1 LTPEKKEKQT
11 TPDWYGHGISPPP
24 FTSNPKSEK
33 LSPIQNN
40 QKIFKK
46 IKWREKI
53 GSLKKIKNF
62 RLLKIKKYRQVQVD
76 CWN

>member
-11 TPDWYGHGISPPP
+11 TPDWCGHGIFHPPLTP
-24 FTSNPKSEK
+24 QPKSEK

-40 QKIFKK
+40 QKNFKK

-53 GSLKKIKNF
+53 GSLKKIKNK
-62 RLLKIKKYRQVQVD
+62 KISSSPS
-76 CWN
+76 